1 MVNYKRELN
10 LSCLPLRKKYRS
22 RLEILALMLE
32 AVKVN
37 GTAPYSLMKHTS
49 INFVQ
54 LKRYLEYLTEM
65 GFIERDVKEGRVLY
79 RASEQGLDF
88 LGQYYVLR
96 GMLSSSA
103 RQFSIAEALKI
114 RGFWCLI
121 FILFAMTRWY
131 QRSFCSGSLSPCAV
145 KGFSAF
151 YGMCWAAKPAG
162 VLSW

>member
-1 MVNYKRELN
+1 
-10 LSCLPLRKKYRS
+10 
-22 RLEILALMLE
+22 MLE

-114 RGFWCLI
+114 RGF
-121 FILFAMTRWY
+121 
-131 QRSFCSGSLSPCAV
+131 
-145 KGFSAF
+145 
-151 YGMCWAAKPAG
+151 
-162 VLSW
+162 